1 MKRLFTILLFL
12 LSTSYVYSQR
22 CKDFHFSTGCR
33 PKVNEAIDFIPSNQS
48 RSAVLEAHKT
58 YTFKMSLFRNTDYRI
73 IFCCDRNFYP
83 LHYIISDDE
92 SGEVMYDNKNDDYVE
107 SIGFSTDN
115 PMNVTVQLTLLA
127 EKKEFKDIGQN
138 RTCLG
143 MLVLYK
149 KIPKIGF

>member
-1 MKRLFTILLFL
+1 MKSLTIVLLL
-12 LSTSYVYSQR
+12 ISANYVYSQR
-22 CKDFHFSTGCR
+22 CKDYHLGANCR
-33 PKVNEAIDFIPSNQS
+33 PKINEAIGFIPSSQS
-48 RSAVLEAHKT
+48 RSAVLEAHKL
-58 YTFKMSLFRNTDYRI
+58 YTFNMSLFRNTDYRI

-83 LHYIISDDE
+83 IHFTIFNDE
-92 SGEVMYDNKNDDYVE
+92 SGEVIYDNKNDDYVE

-115 PMNVTVQLTLLA
+115 PMNVTVHITLLA